1 MESSWKHWDVAQQ
14 VNEEILHSN
23 LLGSPRTSSSVTEPQ
38 LSIAAE
44 PPPTLSFIWKVNHLL
59 SALVTNSSV
68 NNSWLTKTAI
78 LDHHLAPIHK
88 SLGTNCLASV
98 GCVLANHLE
107 GTIEDAE
114 NSNSIIQGGW
124 VPAFQNLGG
133 QASQGAMFLYILVIS
148 TQYFWVQASTSGFQ
162 VFQT

>member
-1 MESSWKHWDVAQQ
+1 MESSWVHWDVAQQ
-14 VNEEILHSN
+14 DNEEILPSN
-23 LLGSPRTSSSVTEPQ
+23 VLGSPGTSSSVIEPQ

-78 LDHHLAPIHK
+78 LDHHLALFHK
-88 SLGTNCLASV
+88 SLSTKCLASV
-98 GCVLANHLE
+98 GCVLANHIE

-133 QASQGAMFLYILVIS
+133 RASQGAMFLYILVIS
-148 TQYFWVQASTSGFQ
+148 TQFFSVHASTSGFQ

>member
-1 MESSWKHWDVAQQ
+1 MESSWVHWDVAQRDNEDI
-14 VNEEILHSN
+14 VNSN
-23 LLGSPRTSSSVTEPQ
+23 VQGSPGTPSSVIEPQ

-68 NNSWLTKTAI
+68 DNSWLTKRAI

-114 NSNSIIQGGW
+114 NSNSIIQGEW

-133 QASQGAMFLYILVIS
+133 QASQGAMFLFILVIS
-148 TQYFWVQASTSGFQ
+148 TQYFWVQASTSWFQ
-162 VFQT
+162 VFQI

>member
-1 MESSWKHWDVAQQ
+1 MESSWEHWDVAQQ
-14 VNEEILHSN
+14 DNEEILQSN
-23 LLGSPRTSSSVTEPQ
+23 VLGSPGTSSSVIEPQ

-78 LDHHLAPIHK
+78 LDHHLALFHK

-133 QASQGAMFLYILVIS
+133 RASLGATFLYILVKS
-148 TQYFWVQASTSGFQ
+148 TQYFWVQASTSWFQ

>member
-1 MESSWKHWDVAQQ
+1 MESSWEHWDLAQQ
-14 VNEEILHSN
+14 DNEEILQSN
-23 LLGSPRTSSSVTEPQ
+23 VLGSPGTSSSVIEPQ

-68 NNSWLTKTAI
+68 NNSWLTKRAI
-78 LDHHLAPIHK
+78 LGHHLHLFHK
-88 SLGTNCLASV
+88 SLGTHCLVSV

-114 NSNSIIQGGW
+114 NSNSIIQGEW

-148 TQYFWVQASTSGFQ
+148 TQCFWVQASTSGFQ
-162 VFQT
+162 VFRT